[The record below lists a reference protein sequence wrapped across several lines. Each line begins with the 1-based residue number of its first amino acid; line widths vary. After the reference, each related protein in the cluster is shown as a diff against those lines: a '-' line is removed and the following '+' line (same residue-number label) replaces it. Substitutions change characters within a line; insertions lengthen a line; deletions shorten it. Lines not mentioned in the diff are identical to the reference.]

1 MAATGSGIRF
11 EVVERRCWH
20 RSVMAGCCC
29 WDEDIMVDMW
39 TAFFG
44 VCMIYFGT
52 RSFGNGRTPYC
63 VYFMVPTIPR

>member
-29 WDEDIMVDMW
+29 WDEDIMVDIC
-39 TAFFG
+39 G
-44 VCMIYFGT
+44 YCGC
-52 RSFGNGRTPYC
+52 GRLFWY
-63 VYFMVPTIPR
+63 IP

>member
-29 WDEDIMVDMW
+29 WDEDIMVDCG
-39 TAFFG
+39 F
-44 VCMIYFGT
+44 I
-52 RSFGNGRTPYC
+52 SFIAYRRVPDPTYLGRYLS
-63 VYFMVPTIPR
+63 M

>member
-29 WDEDIMVDMW
+29 WDEDIMVDIVDG
-39 TAFFG
+39 F
-44 VCMIYFGT
+44 Y
-52 RSFGNGRTPYC
+52 GNGVTA
-63 VYFMVPTIPR
+63 